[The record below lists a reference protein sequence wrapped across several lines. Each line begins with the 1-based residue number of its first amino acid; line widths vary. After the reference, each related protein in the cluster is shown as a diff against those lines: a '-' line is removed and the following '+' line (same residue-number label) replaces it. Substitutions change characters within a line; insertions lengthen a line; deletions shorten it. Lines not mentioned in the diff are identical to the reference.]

1 MVLGS
6 GDLRMLI
13 QSVFGHNDEYLINP
27 ASVDIRIGKTM
38 MVERNKGTYIQ
49 GFRTRT
55 EWVEID
61 LTHTNEQNP
70 TILKPG
76 QFVLISTY
84 EHIKVPSN
92 LVMELRLKSSRAREG
107 YNHSLAFWV
116 DPGWDGVLTMEVYNV
131 RQYKPLPLWYGMR
144 FAHAI
149 LSHVTEPT
157 DTYRGKYQHATA
169 VEVAK

>member
-13 QSVFGHNDEYLINP
+13 QSVFGHNDEELINP
-27 ASVDIRIGKTM
+27 ASVDIRIGQSM
-38 MVERNKGTYIQ
+38 LVEADKGSVVRHQVEY
-49 GFRTRT
+49 R
-55 EWVEID
+55 EWAPVD
-61 LTHTNEQNP
+61 LRVTTEQNP
-70 TILKPG
+70 FMLRPG

-116 DPGWDGVLTMEVYNV
+116 DPGWEGILTMEVTNV
-131 RQYKPLPLWYGMR
+131 RQYKSLPLWYGMR
-144 FAHAI
+144 FAQAI
-149 LSHVTEPT
+149 LAHVTEPV
-157 DTYRGKYQHATA
+157 DTYLGKYQYANK
-169 VEVAK
+169 VEESK